1 MQICLCFD
9 NENESK
15 SNPGSTFCLNLLNSQ
30 LLGAAKRLIGIID
43 DNLSYLF
50 NTSFPGGFG
59 ELLDPATLAEDE
71 RALGH
76 DYLAR
81 ALREDAVPAR
91 LQRDDGAHG
100 LASRVEGVD
109 FREGGVRVG
118 LPDLSVVLA
127 QVHDEAQQGTF
138 RLVTDLNWQLVGILG
153 KLENQ

>member
-1 MQICLCFD
+1 MSPNLFD
-9 NENESK
+9 
-15 SNPGSTFCLNLLNSQ
+15 
-30 LLGAAKRLIGIID
+30 
-43 DNLSYLF
+43 
-50 NTSFPGGFG
+50 TSFSGGLG
-59 ELLDPATLAEDE
+59 ELVDPSAFAINE
-71 RALGH
+71 RALWH

-138 RLVTDLNWQLVGILG
+138 RLVADLGRQLIRIFWELEEEEEK
-153 KLENQ
+153 KLTSKWRHGESLNKKPVMPAPPRR